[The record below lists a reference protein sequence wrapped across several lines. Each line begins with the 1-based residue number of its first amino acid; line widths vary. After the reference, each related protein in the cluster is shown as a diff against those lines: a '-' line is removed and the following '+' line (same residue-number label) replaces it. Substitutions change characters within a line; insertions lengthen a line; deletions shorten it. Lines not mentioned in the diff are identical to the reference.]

1 MNSSTP
7 AAVILTD
14 APKIPAGARTWRL
27 AAWGLTA
34 IVTLSVCYSL
44 VRIPLQVH
52 DSLIPILDAQK
63 HGSVSAALTS
73 SLRSRAYLRPFR
85 MVQIQVLFELS
96 RGHYFVAY
104 KGFHVVLLMALF
116 ALVVAALRIRTA
128 VDFLVF
134 SFALT
139 VLTGMHTFLGMV
151 WEAYPIN
158 HFLEIAVFCMLALV
172 LAQSGGGWW
181 IDLLAALI
189 FAVASLTLESGLL
202 VWVVIVSAWIV
213 GLRGISTRGV
223 LIVTA
228 LVACY
233 FGLRVY
239 LSTGSP
245 DLLERASGFGLHR
258 LERTELTRRF
268 ADWPYPFYA
277 YNVVCSFLSVLFAQ
291 PREGVWTLPQEW
303 ITGQVSMG
311 TIVNIASSLLT
322 TVLIGWSVARRARGW
337 FAWRLEPADQIV
349 IVALAVLAGNSAIS
363 YGYTKDVIPSP
374 AGVFYA
380 LAAFVAVRDAL
391 YWAGERA
398 RSPVVHVALGLIM
411 AVAASGW
418 LVRAVGVHYLTH
430 RIGMKVRNEWVD
442 VDAWLKTQNEWPTDP
457 AGVRLV
463 ETLRSDAVER
473 DVVNTRLIHRWRD
486 HLFR

>member
-1 MNSSTP
+1 M
-7 AAVILTD
+7 
-14 APKIPAGARTWRL
+14 
-27 AAWGLTA
+27 
-34 IVTLSVCYSL
+34 TLSVCYSL
-44 VRIPLQVH
+44 VRIPLQVT
-52 DSLIPILDAQK
+52 DSLIPILDAQE
-63 HGSVSAALTS
+63 HGSVFSALAS
-73 SLRSRAYLRPFR
+73 SLKFRAYLRPLR
-85 MVQIQVLFELS
+85 MVQIQLLFELS
-96 RGHYFVAY
+96 RGHYFLAY
-104 KGFHVVLLMALF
+104 KGFHVVLLIALL
-116 ALVVAALRIRTA
+116 ALVVAALRVRTA
-128 VDFLVF
+128 VDFLVL

-151 WEAYPIN
+151 WESYPIN

-172 LAQSGGGWW
+172 LAQSRGGWW
-181 IDLLAALI
+181 IDALAALV
-189 FAVASLTLESGLL
+189 FAAASLTLESGLL
-202 VWVVIVSAWIV
+202 VWVVIVSARIA

-245 DLLERASGFGLHR
+245 DLLERASGFGIRR
-258 LERTELTRRF
+258 LEVQQLERRF
-268 ADWPYPFYA
+268 GAWPYPFYA
-277 YNVVCSFLSVLFAQ
+277 YNVVCAFLSVLFAQ

-303 ITGQVSMG
+303 IKGEVSTGTV
-311 TIVNIASSLLT
+311 VNIASSLLT
-322 TVLIGWSVARRARGW
+322 TVLIGWFVVRRAREW
-337 FAWRLEPADQIV
+337 FARRLEPADQIV
-349 IVALAVLAGNSAIS
+349 VVSLAVLAGNSAIS
-363 YGYTKDVIPSP
+363 YGYTKDVILSP

-398 RSPVVHVALGLIM
+398 RSPVVHAALGIIM
-411 AVAASGW
+411 AIAASGW
-418 LVRAVGVHYLTH
+418 LVRAAGLHYQTH
-430 RIGMKVRNEWVD
+430 KIGMEVRNEWVD
-442 VDAWLKTQNEWPTDP
+442 VEAWLKTQKEWPTDP

-473 DVVNTRLIHRWRD
+473 DVVNTHLIRRWRD